1 MRLDF
6 ENANVGRGIE
16 IDKTHNEVSLQKY
29 AIDSTERVYK
39 KLATREIK
47 VSQFVGDTKN
57 VVASLLPG
65 LQFAIAQGRTVDS

>member
-1 MRLDF
+1 MRSDF
-6 ENANVGRGIE
+6 ENANIGKNIE
-16 IDKTHNEVSLQKY
+16 IDKMHNDISLQKY
-29 AIDSTERVYK
+29 TIDSTERVYK

-65 LQFAIAQGRTVDS
+65 LQFAIAQGRAVDS